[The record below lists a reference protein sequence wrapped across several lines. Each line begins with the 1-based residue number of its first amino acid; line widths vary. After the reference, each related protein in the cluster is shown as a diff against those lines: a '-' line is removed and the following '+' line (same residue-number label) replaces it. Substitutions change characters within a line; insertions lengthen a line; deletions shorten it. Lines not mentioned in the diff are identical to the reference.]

1 MTKFYMTD
9 GEIITDFRQAK
20 DPTEQIKILAD
31 LNCVS
36 REQMREKLR
45 SLGLLDRRGGP
56 VSVPPPAPEPVGK
69 GPHIPP
75 IDELRAMELWREGL
89 DDLAISE
96 SLGVPISRVSA
107 WRRRMHLYL
116 PRGGAAQKKK
126 KKEKAEEMIIPKAE
140 LVTRD
145 PVSAPKRKWEKE
157 KEMIIPAIDPAAAT
171 IDAAAKSTAK
181 EKASSAAEKLVEHV
195 QKTAE
200 HYVTSTEPAKP
211 VAERQERPP
220 EATVFVA
227 GVDEIPEPA
236 PELLDK
242 PLIRPM
248 PPALSVAA
256 LAKMLDTAS
265 KLGGEVEIEVDGKSL
280 RGAEFLI
287 RCGVDGEPEHT
298 VLRLNAF

>member
-1 MTKFYMTD
+1 MSRTPKYYMTD

-56 VSVPPPAPEPVGK
+56 VTVLPPAPASVGK
-69 GPHIPP
+69 GPRIPP

-96 SLGVPISRVSA
+96 CLGVPISRVSA
-107 WRRRMHLYL
+107 WRRRMHLYM

-126 KKEKAEEMIIPKAE
+126 KEKAKA
-140 LVTRD
+140 
-145 PVSAPKRKWEKE
+145 
-157 KEMIIPAIDPAAAT
+157 MIIPAIDPAAAT

-181 EKASSAAEKLVEHV
+181 EKASSAAGKLVEHV

-200 HYVTSTEPAKP
+200 HAVASTGPAKP
-211 VAERQERPP
+211 IAERLERPP

-227 GVDEIPEPA
+227 GVDEIPDPA

-265 KLGGEVEIEVDGKSL
+265 KLGGEVEIVVAGKSL

-287 RCGVDGEPEHT
+287 RCGADGEPEHT
-298 VLRLNAF
+298 VLRLEI

>member
-1 MTKFYMTD
+1 MKKPVTFQMTD
-9 GEIITDFRQAK
+9 GDIALEFRQAK
-20 DPTEQIKILAD
+20 DQTAQIKILAD

-56 VSVPPPAPEPVGK
+56 VTVLPPAPASVGK

-96 SLGVPISRVSA
+96 CLGVPISRVSA

-126 KKEKAEEMIIPKAE
+126 KEKEKA
-140 LVTRD
+140 
-145 PVSAPKRKWEKE
+145 
-157 KEMIIPAIDPAAAT
+157 MIIPAIDPAAAT

-200 HYVTSTEPAKP
+200 HAVASAGPAKP
-211 VAERQERPP
+211 IAECLERPP

-227 GVDEIPEPA
+227 GVDEIPDPA

-265 KLGGEVEIEVDGKSL
+265 KLGGEVEIVVDGKSL

-287 RCGVDGEPEHT
+287 RCGADGEPEHT
-298 VLRLNAF
+298 VLRLEI

>member
-1 MTKFYMTD
+1 MSRTPKFYMPD
-9 GEIITDFRQAK
+9 GDIITDFRQAK
-20 DPTEQIKILAD
+20 DQAAQIEILAD

-56 VSVPPPAPEPVGK
+56 VTVPPPAPASVGK

-75 IDELRAMELWREGL
+75 IDEQRAMELWREGL

-107 WRRRMHLYL
+107 WRRRMHLYM

-126 KKEKAEEMIIPKAE
+126 KEKEKA
-140 LVTRD
+140 
-145 PVSAPKRKWEKE
+145 
-157 KEMIIPAIDPAAAT
+157 MIIPAIDPAAAT

-200 HYVTSTEPAKP
+200 HAVASAGPAKP
-211 VAERQERPP
+211 IAERQERPP

-227 GVDEIPEPA
+227 GVDEIPDPA

-265 KLGGEVEIEVDGKSL
+265 KLGGEVEIVVDGKSL

-287 RCGVDGEPEHT
+287 RCGTDGEPEHT
-298 VLRLNAF
+298 VLRLEI

>member
-1 MTKFYMTD
+1 MKKPVTFQMTD
-9 GEIITDFRQAK
+9 GDIALEFRQAK

-56 VSVPPPAPEPVGK
+56 VTVLPPAPASVGK

-89 DDLAISE
+89 DDLAIAE
-96 SLGVPISRVSA
+96 ALGVPISRVSA
-107 WRRRMHLYL
+107 WRRRMHLYM

-126 KKEKAEEMIIPKAE
+126 KEKEKA
-140 LVTRD
+140 
-145 PVSAPKRKWEKE
+145 
-157 KEMIIPAIDPAAAT
+157 MIIPAIDPAAAT

-200 HYVTSTEPAKP
+200 HAVASAGPAKP
-211 VAERQERPP
+211 IAERLERPP

-227 GVDEIPEPA
+227 GVDEIPDPA

-265 KLGGEVEIEVDGKSL
+265 KLGGEVEIVVDGKSL

-287 RCGVDGEPEHT
+287 RCGADGEPEHT
-298 VLRLNAF
+298 VLRLEI